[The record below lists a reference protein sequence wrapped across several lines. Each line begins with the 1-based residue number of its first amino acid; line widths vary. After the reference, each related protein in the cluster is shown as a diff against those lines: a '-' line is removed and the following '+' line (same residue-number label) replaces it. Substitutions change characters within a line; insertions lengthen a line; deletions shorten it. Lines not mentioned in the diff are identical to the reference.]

1 MALDPASPA
10 LGLNV
15 GSSDGSRPAFFAS
28 GESLPVSVGGKS
40 LPRGS
45 FGESGDVADVIRDG
59 VLNGCGTDVVA
70 PPALTELSGLEE
82 PDELAEAPASDPAVG
97 AVDVAAVFASG
108 LLLNRSVELDGAAG
122 LAAAPAAAAA

>member
-1 MALDPASPA
+1 MVLDPASPA

-45 FGESGDVADVIRDG
+45 FGESGDVADVIRGG
-59 VLNGCGTDVVA
+59 VPDGCGKDAAA
-70 PPALTELSGLEE
+70 PPALAELSGLEE

-122 LAAAPAAAAA
+122 LAAAPA

>member
-1 MALDPASPA
+1 MVLDPASPA

-28 GESLPVSVGGKS
+28 GESLPASVGGKS

-45 FGESGDVADVIRDG
+45 FGESGDVADVIRGG
-59 VLNGCGTDVVA
+59 VLDGCGTDAAA
-70 PPALTELSGLEE
+70 PPALAELSGLEE

-122 LAAAPAAAAA
+122 LAAAPA